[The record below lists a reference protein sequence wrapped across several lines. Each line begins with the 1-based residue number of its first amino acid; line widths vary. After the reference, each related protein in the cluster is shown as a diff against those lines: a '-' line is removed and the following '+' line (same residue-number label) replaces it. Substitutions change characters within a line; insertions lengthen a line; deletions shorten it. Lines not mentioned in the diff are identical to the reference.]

1 MWDYLESE
9 TYLYFFVAWAV
20 EFLEPIRPTSEKAD
34 SEELVVG
41 RRLYGDWFS
50 EKCNGETTRHFHAFR
65 LQILTRVFDG
75 HLLELGIMSSGLES
89 TEKLWAISK
98 SISPLENAKLCLV

>member
-9 TYLYFFVAWAV
+9 TYLYFFVAWAA

-41 RRLYGDWFS
+41 RRLYGTGFLR
-50 EKCNGETTRHFHAFR
+50 NVTARPPGAF
-65 LQILTRVFDG
+65 TPFD
-75 HLLELGIMSSGLES
+75 SRY
-89 TEKLWAISK
+89 
-98 SISPLENAKLCLV
+98 